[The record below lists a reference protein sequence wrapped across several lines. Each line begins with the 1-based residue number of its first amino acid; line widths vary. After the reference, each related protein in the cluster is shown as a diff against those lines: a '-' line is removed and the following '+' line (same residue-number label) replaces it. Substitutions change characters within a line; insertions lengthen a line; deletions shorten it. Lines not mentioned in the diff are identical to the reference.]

1 MKNSDN
7 LSRLVSG
14 SNKSTGQ
21 NISRLLASTNLVGG
35 VNDGA
40 NATSSGSP
48 SPGAQ
53 RDLKSVSLLSK
64 TSLTGIQFGS
74 SSSSG
79 STSAGSSS
87 SGSVWAS
94 LLGQTTS
101 GGGLTGLFTSGIASL
116 GKIGSI
122 GSMISGIAG
131 LFGGGGKP
139 TLPDL
144 TRFQLAASQEQT
156 IYVGSQ
162 GTTAY
167 QGNAVRQA
175 VTTQP
180 SSGSYGASGQ
190 GQSAPPNADPQWFL
204 DNSNH
209 IAQAVKNA
217 MLNSSSINDVVSEV

>member
-7 LSRLVSG
+7 LSRLASS

-35 VNDGA
+35 VS
-40 NATSSGSP
+40 ATSTSSLN
-48 SPGAQ
+48 PGAQ
-53 RDLKSVSLLSK
+53 RDLKSVSLLTK
-64 TSLTGIQFGS
+64 ASLTGIQFGS
-74 SSSSG
+74 PSSSS
-79 STSAGSSS
+79 STSATS
-87 SGSVWAS
+87 SGSVWES
-94 LLGQTTS
+94 LFGQTTS
-101 GGGLTGLFTSGIASL
+101 GGGLAGLFTSGIASL
-116 GKIGSI
+116 GKLGSI
-122 GSMISGIAG
+122 GSMISGIAD

-144 TRFQLAASQEQT
+144 TRFQLPTSQEQT

-167 QGNAVRQA
+167 QGNAVQQA
-175 VTTQP
+175 VTTQT
-180 SSGSYGASGQ
+180 SAGSYGVSGQ
-190 GQSAPPNADPQWFL
+190 GQSASPNADPQWFL

>member
-40 NATSSGSP
+40 NATSSGSL

-53 RDLKSVSLLSK
+53 RDLKSVSLLTK

-74 SSSSG
+74 PSSSNSA
-79 STSAGSSS
+79 SAGSSS
-87 SGSVWAS
+87 GGSGWAS

-101 GGGLTGLFTSGIASL
+101 GSGLASLFTSGLASL

-122 GSMISGIAG
+122 GSMVSGIAD

-144 TRFQLAASQEQT
+144 VRFQLPTSQEQT

-162 GTTAY
+162 GITAY
-167 QGNAVRQA
+167 QGNSVQQA

-180 SSGSYGASGQ
+180 SGGTYGASGQ

>member
-7 LSRLVSG
+7 LSRLVRG
-14 SNKSTGQ
+14 SNQSTSQ

-35 VNDGA
+35 ATGGA
-40 NATSSGSP
+40 PATSSGSLI
-48 SPGAQ
+48 PGAQ
-53 RDLKSVSLLSK
+53 RDLKSVSLLTK

-74 SSSSG
+74 PSSSNSA
-79 STSAGSSS
+79 SAGSSS
-87 SGSVWAS
+87 GGSGWAS

-101 GGGLTGLFTSGIASL
+101 GGGLTSLFTSGIASL

-122 GSMISGIAG
+122 GSMISGIAD

-144 TRFQLAASQEQT
+144 VRFQLPTSQEQT

-162 GTTAY
+162 GSTAY
-167 QGNAVRQA
+167 QGNSVQQA
-175 VTTQP
+175 LTTQP
-180 SSGSYGASGQ
+180 SAGAYGASGQ
-190 GQSAPPNADPQWFL
+190 GQSAPENADPQWFL
-204 DNSNH
+204 DNSNY